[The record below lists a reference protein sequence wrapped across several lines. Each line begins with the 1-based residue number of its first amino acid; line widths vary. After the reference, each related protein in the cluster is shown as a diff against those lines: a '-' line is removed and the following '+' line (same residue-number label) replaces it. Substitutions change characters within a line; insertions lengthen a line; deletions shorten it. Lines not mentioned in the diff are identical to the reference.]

1 VAVTI
6 AFQGEPGAF
15 SDDAARTL
23 VTGAQ
28 TRGFTTFDEAFA
40 AVERGATDFALLPVE
55 NSISGSVP
63 RVYDLL
69 WGSPELA
76 IAGEIVYRVVQN
88 LIGTPDAEIDALREV
103 RSHPVALEQC
113 RRFLG
118 AHPNVRIA
126 VVADTAGAVRE
137 IAALGDRSVGAIAS
151 SLAAERYEAKVL
163 AASIQDVDAN
173 FTRFFLI
180 AREGARSIARE
191 GARSIAREG
200 AASIARE
207 GAGSIARE
215 GAPSQT
221 PSRACVAL
229 VLANKPGALRDALS
243 AFADRGLDLRTVVTR
258 PSLDEPFTYRFYC
271 EIASAA
277 RTDLDAALAAIA
289 GTSRLLGYY

>member
-1 VAVTI
+1 MAVTI

-23 VTGAQ
+23 VPGAQ
-28 TRGFTTFDEAFA
+28 THGFTTFDEAFA
-40 AVERGATDFALLPVE
+40 AVESGATDFALLPVE

-69 WGSPELA
+69 WGNPELA
-76 IAGEIVYRVVQN
+76 ILDEIVYRVVQN
-88 LIGTPDAEIDALREV
+88 LIGTPSASVDDLHEV

-113 RRFLG
+113 RRFLS
-118 AHPNVRIA
+118 AHPHMRIS

-173 FTRFFLI
+173 YTRFFLI
-180 AREGARSIARE
+180 AREGE
-191 GARSIAREG
+191 GARSK
-200 AASIARE
+200 
-207 GAGSIARE
+207 
-215 GAPSQT
+215 T

-271 EIASAA
+271 EIASAGRA
-277 RTDLDAALAAIA
+277 DLDAALAAID

>member
-23 VTGAQ
+23 VPGAQ

-191 GARSIAREG
+191 GA
-200 AASIARE
+200 
-207 GAGSIARE
+207 GSIARE

-271 EIASAA
+271 EIASAG